1 MMFPAQVHKIMT
13 LPTQTLRLHTPP
25 ASKGVD
31 TPLMQHCAV
40 KQKKKLIIIPWSPT
54 TNAKYMRS
62 LSHTFFVC
70 IGTI

>member
-1 MMFPAQVHKIMT
+1 MTSPAKVHKIMT

-25 ASKGVD
+25 ASKGVN
-31 TPLMQHCAV
+31 TPLNATLCC
-40 KQKKKLIIIPWSPT
+40 KTEKKLIISPWSPA

-70 IGTI
+70 IGTM